1 MRVKTKD
8 LIENYNF
15 YINYND
21 ENPYQTSLVPK
32 TLYSLDELAYK
43 QKVSYH
49 EILQLAKK
57 CNLTL
62 YYRINKNITDISNM
76 EIPFIDKKDRR
87 ILIEAL
93 GD

>member
-1 MRVKTKD
+1 MRLKTKD

-21 ENPYQTSLVPK
+21 KNPYQTNIVPK
-32 TLYSLDELAYK
+32 TLYSLDELACK
-43 QKVSYH
+43 QKVSYN

-62 YYRINKNITDISNM
+62 YYRVNKKVTDISNI
-76 EIPFIDKKDRR
+76 ETPFIDKKDRR